1 MLDELGEHRGAFV
14 GLFVATGV
22 AMLGL
27 SILLPILPTY
37 ANTLGATGL
46 VLGAIMSS
54 FAVSRGVFAPY
65 VGRVSD
71 RYGRRNLL
79 VFGLAFYACLALAY
93 TLAGT
98 PLSLGVVRFT
108 QGFAS
113 VLVTP
118 LAQSYVGD
126 ITPEGSEGSIT
137 NLFYVSLFGGI
148 AVGPTLGGYLNDH
161 YGIAAPF
168 YAMALLAVVAAVLVY
183 VLVPEL
189 DPDVR
194 DVQDVPDFRDAARAA
209 WADYELRGI
218 LAYIAARG
226 FYRWGFNSFFPVLM
240 TSAAFGFDGTT
251 IGLLLS
257 LYMAIGGVLQ
267 IPFGRVSDDY
277 SEYRIHFIVGGSLVS
292 ALAMMAVP
300 LATTLPLLVAVI
312 VAMGVFSSVSR
323 TSAIAIRTERGR
335 IHGMGLVTG
344 AFTASV
350 SAGQVFG
357 PLGFGAMQDTI
368 GLADAFYVGG
378 VVGLF
383 GTAGALYYLLRG
395 RRQARERVRDAAAD

>member
-1 MLDELGEHRGAFV
+1 MLDELGEYKGAFA

-54 FAVSRGVFAPY
+54 FAVSRGTFAPY
-65 VGRVSD
+65 IGRVSD
-71 RYGRRNLL
+71 RYGRKKLL
-79 VFGLAFYACLALAY
+79 LFGLVFYACLAFVY
-93 TLAGT
+93 TLAFS
-98 PLSLGVVRFT
+98 PLTLGIVRFT

-118 LAQSYVGD
+118 IAQSYVGD
-126 ITPEGSEGSIT
+126 ITPEGREGSIT

-161 YGIAAPF
+161 YGINMPF
-168 YAMALLAVVAAVLVY
+168 YVMAALALLAAVLVL

-189 DPDVR
+189 PAKER
-194 DVQDVPDFRDAARAA
+194 ETADVPDFREAATAV
-209 WADYELRGI
+209 WKDFELRGI
-218 LAYIAARG
+218 MAYIAARG
-226 FYRWGFNSFFPVLM
+226 FYRWGFNAFFPVLA
-240 TSAAFGFDGTT
+240 TGAAFGFSDTT
-251 IGLLLS
+251 TGLLLS

-267 IPFGRVSDDY
+267 IPLGRLTDAY
-277 SEYRIHFIVGGSLVS
+277 AGYRTHLIVGGSFVSGVAMILV
-292 ALAMMAVP
+292 P
-300 LATTLPLLVAVI
+300 FATTLPLLVALI
-312 VAMGVFSSVSR
+312 VAMGIFSAVSR

-335 IHGMGLVTG
+335 VHGMGLVTG
-344 AFTASV
+344 AFTASL

-357 PLGFGAMQDTI
+357 PVGFGAIKDYV
-368 GLADAFYVGG
+368 GLSEAFIVGG
-378 VVGLF
+378 VVGLV
-383 GTAGALYYLLRG
+383 GTVVAFYYLHEG
-395 RRQARERVRDAAAD
+395 TKQADERVAEAVAD